1 MTHIPTL
8 GPADAAL
15 RADTPSRFS
24 EMKTEDFIRII
35 FAELSNQDP
44 FSPNDSGALLDQLNS
59 IRSIESDI
67 KLVSRLD
74 ALVFQ
79 NQLGAAAN
87 IIGKFVDGLTADNQ
101 HVSGIVVSV
110 VRHGDSVNLELD
122 NGWQIPINSVETI
135 HDMTGESAP

>member
-1 MTHIPTL
+1 MTQIPAFSPT
-8 GPADAAL
+8 DAAL
-15 RADTPSRFS
+15 RADRPSRFS

-35 FAELSNQDP
+35 FTELSNQDP

-67 KLVSRLD
+67 ELVSRLD

-87 IIGKFVDGLTADNQ
+87 LIGKFVDGLTADKQ
-101 HVSGIVVSV
+101 QV
-110 VRHGDSVNLELD
+110 
-122 NGWQIPINSVETI
+122 
-135 HDMTGESAP
+135 